1 MGDFRAHANALDM
14 IVPGVG
20 KEQNHDGSGSGWRS
34 HVQST
39 DSSEEESELE
49 DHDDS
54 SEEESEPDH
63 RDDDS
68 EELSSDAA
76 DSDVAASDAEM
87 DEERTGIGD
96 A

>member
-1 MGDFRAHANALDM
+1 
-14 IVPGVG
+14 VPGVG
-20 KEQNHDGSGSGWRS
+20 KEQNHEGSGSGWRS

-49 DHDDS
+49 DQDDS
-54 SEEESEPDH
+54 SEEESEPDQ
-63 RDDDS
+63 RDEDS

-76 DSDVAASDAEM
+76 VSDAEM
-87 DEERTGIGD
+87 EEERAGIGD

>member
-1 MGDFRAHANALDM
+1 M
-14 IVPGVG
+14 
-20 KEQNHDGSGSGWRS
+20 ESY
-34 HVQST
+34 VQSA

-68 EELSSDAA
+68 EELSCDAA
-76 DSDVAASDAEM
+76 VSDAEM
-87 DEERTGIGD
+87 DEERAGIGD